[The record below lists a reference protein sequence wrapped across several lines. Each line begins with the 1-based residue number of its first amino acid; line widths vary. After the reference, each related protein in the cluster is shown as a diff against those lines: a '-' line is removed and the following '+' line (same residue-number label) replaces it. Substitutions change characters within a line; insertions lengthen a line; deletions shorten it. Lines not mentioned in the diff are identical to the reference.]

1 MKNLIVSVVAF
12 ATIFRLLVSFVL
24 FPNNSTNIIN
34 DGTNNILTQALGQGI
49 LPALGA
55 AILDP
60 THTWNHLEEACFW
73 LDNSPSL
80 WTDSLSG
87 DVGSGISPSSDGY
100 SAIYTPGTRIV
111 APPLVVAFLGETL
124 VCPKHSSLL
133 LKVLRTLILLI
144 ADIVGAYCIY
154 HLGKRILDIENSSN
168 EADMESCTKL
178 SELKSSGSGE
188 KSNDDL
194 LIPGILRP
202 ARGWVF
208 DLPSKVLPPEKSL
221 VDGVANNSA
230 SDDDKIQKGGVSD
243 STRSS
248 DTTFDRK
255 PVIIVDQVPIITS
268 LIYFCNPVS
277 MLANATGS
285 LRSLWDAILLL
296 SFYYATMQPTT
307 VSKVGMPMRIP
318 YATKVSVCLALATY
332 ADVGY
337 AMFILPILL
346 WRGLYQG
353 VSKPT
358 TIQRAQHHDWKTVLA
373 IYVAC
378 LVGMHYFAS
387 LLVGGELNAYR
398 KVMVQTMLPNV
409 AFVQQDDSGS
419 VPGPCMGL
427 HW

>member
-1 MKNLIVSVVAF
+1 MKNMKIVIISFVAF
-12 ATIFRLLVSFVL
+12 ATIIRLLISFVL
-24 FPNNSTNIIN
+24 FPNNTTSIIN
-34 DGTNNILTQALGQGI
+34 DGNNNILTHAVGPGI

-80 WTDSLSG
+80 WTLTN
-87 DVGSGISPSSDGY
+87 GSDISSSSSDGY

-111 APPLVVAFLGETL
+111 APPLVVAFLGESL
-124 VCPKHSSLL
+124 VCPKKSSLL
-133 LKVLRTLILLI
+133 LKAIRTLILLI
-144 ADIVGAYCIY
+144 ADGVGAYCIY
-154 HLGKRILDIENSSN
+154 HLGKRILDMENRSN
-168 EADMESCTKL
+168 EADMERRTKL
-178 SELKSSGSGE
+178 SYFGSGE
-188 KSNDDL
+188 KFNDDL
-194 LIPGILRP
+194 VIPGILRP

-208 DLPSKVLPPEKSL
+208 DLPSKVLPPEEC
-221 VDGVANNSA
+221 VDGVENNSA
-230 SDDDKIQKGGVSD
+230 SDDDRTQKGEGRNGNSAIPFN
-243 STRSS
+243 TM
-248 DTTFDRK
+248 DRE
-255 PVIIVDQVPIITS
+255 PIINMDQLPIITS

-307 VSKVGMPMRIP
+307 ISKEGIPMKIP
-318 YATKVSVCLALATY
+318 SATKVSICLALATY

-337 AMFILPILL
+337 AIFILPILL

-353 VSKPT
+353 VSTPT
-358 TIQRAQHHDWKTVLA
+358 AIPRAQHHDWKTVLA
-373 IYVAC
+373 IYFAC
-378 LVGMHYFAS
+378 LVGLHYFAS
-387 LLVGGELNAYR
+387 ILVGGELSAYR

-409 AFVQQDDSGS
+409 AFVQQDESGS